1 MTNIEL
7 FKQVAVRWLH
17 NQLRQIIGNGVVAR
31 LVQPVADELLG
42 NLQHN
47 PMVDVV
53 LGMFVDEN
61 GNFNIDKLL
70 DKYIDSFATDG
81 DIRFKWGDISPN
93 MTFLDTLSGNKTIVI
108 TAEDIRELKESF
120 LRGLPT

>member
-53 LGMFVDEN
+53 LGMFVDN
-61 GNFNIDKLL
+61 DGNFNIDKLL

-93 MTFLDTLSGNKTIVI
+93 MAFLDTLSGGKTIVI
-108 TAEDIRELKESF
+108 TAEDIRELKDSF
-120 LRGLPT
+120 MRGLPS

>member
-1 MTNIEL
+1 MNNIDL
-7 FKQVAVRWLH
+7 FKQVAMRWLH
-17 NQLRQIIGNGVVAR
+17 NQLRQIMGNGVVAR
-31 LVQPVADELLG
+31 LAQPIADELLD
-42 NLQHN
+42 NLQRN

-81 DIRFKWGDISPN
+81 DIRFKWGDISQN
-93 MTFLDTLSGNKTIVI
+93 MAFLDTLSGGKTIVI
-108 TAEDIRELKESF
+108 TAEDIRELKDSF
-120 LRGLPT
+120 MRGLPS

>member
-17 NQLRQIIGNGVVAR
+17 NQLRQIIGNGVAAR

-93 MTFLDTLSGNKTIVI
+93 MAFLDTLSGNKTIVI

-120 LRGLPT
+120 LRVLPT

>member
-1 MTNIEL
+1 MNNIDL
-7 FKQVAVRWLH
+7 FKQVAMRWLH
-17 NQLRQIIGNGVVAR
+17 NQLRQIMGNGVVAR
-31 LVQPVADELLG
+31 LAQPIADELLD
-42 NLQHN
+42 NLQRN

-93 MTFLDTLSGNKTIVI
+93 MAFLDTLSGGKTIVI
-108 TAEDIRELKESF
+108 TAEDIRELKDSF
-120 LRGLPT
+120 MRGLAS

>member
-1 MTNIEL
+1 MNNLDL
-7 FKQVAVRWLH
+7 FKQVAMRWLH
-17 NQLRQIIGNGVVAR
+17 NQLRQIMGNGVVAR
-31 LVQPVADELLG
+31 LAQPIADELLD
-42 NLQHN
+42 NLQRN

-93 MTFLDTLSGNKTIVI
+93 MAFLDTLSGGKTIVI
-108 TAEDIRELKESF
+108 TAEDIRELKDSF
-120 LRGLPT
+120 MRGLPS

>member
-1 MTNIEL
+1 MNNIDL
-7 FKQVAVRWLH
+7 FKQVAMRWLH
-17 NQLRQIIGNGVVAR
+17 NQLRQIMGNGVVAR
-31 LVQPVADELLG
+31 LAQPIADELLD
-42 NLQHN
+42 NLQRN

-93 MTFLDTLSGNKTIVI
+93 MAFLDTLSGGKTIVI
-108 TAEDIRELKESF
+108 TAEDIRELKDSF
-120 LRGLPT
+120 MRGLTS

>member
-93 MTFLDTLSGNKTIVI
+93 MAFLDTLSGNKIIVI

>member
-1 MTNIEL
+1 MNNIEL
-7 FKQVAVRWLH
+7 FKQVAMRWLH
-17 NQLRQIIGNGVVAR
+17 NQLRQIMGNGVVAR

-93 MTFLDTLSGNKTIVI
+93 MAFLDTLSGNKTIVI
-108 TAEDIRELKESF
+108 TVEDIRELKESF

>member
-7 FKQVAVRWLH
+7 FKQVVVRWLH
-17 NQLRQIIGNGVVAR
+17 NQLRQIIGNSVVAR

-93 MTFLDTLSGNKTIVI
+93 MAFLDTLTGNRTIVI
-108 TAEDIRELKESF
+108 TAEDIRELKDSF
-120 LRGLPT
+120 MRGLNN

>member
-1 MTNIEL
+1 MNSIDI
-7 FKQVAVRWLH
+7 FKQVATRWLH

-47 PMVDVV
+47 PMVDMV
-53 LGMFVDEN
+53 LGMFVDAE

-70 DKYIDSFATDG
+70 DKYIDSFMTDG
-81 DIRFKWGDISPN
+81 DIRFKWEDIGPN
-93 MTFLDTLSGNKTIVI
+93 MAFLDTLSGNKTIVI
-108 TAEDIRELKESF
+108 TADDIRELKDSF
-120 LRGLPT
+120 INGKS

>member
-1 MTNIEL
+1 MNSIDI
-7 FKQVAVRWLH
+7 FKQVATRWLH

-47 PMVDVV
+47 PMVDMV
-53 LGMFVDEN
+53 LGMFVDDN

-81 DIRFKWGDISPN
+81 DIRFKWSDISPN
-93 MTFLDTLSGNKTIVI
+93 MAFLDALSGNKTIVI
-108 TAEDIRELKESF
+108 TADDIRELKDSF
-120 LRGLPT
+120 INGKS

>member
-1 MTNIEL
+1 
-7 FKQVAVRWLH
+7 
-17 NQLRQIIGNGVVAR
+17 
-31 LVQPVADELLG
+31 
-42 NLQHN
+42 
-47 PMVDVV
+47 MVDVV

-93 MTFLDTLSGNKTIVI
+93 MAFLDTLSGGKTIVI
-108 TAEDIRELKESF
+108 TAEDIRELKDSF
-120 LRGLPT
+120 MRGLAS

>member
-1 MTNIEL
+1 MNNIDL
-7 FKQVAVRWLH
+7 FKQVAMRWLH
-17 NQLRQIIGNGVVAR
+17 NQLRQIMGNGVVAR
-31 LVQPVADELLG
+31 LAQPIADELLD
-42 NLQHN
+42 NLQRN

-93 MTFLDTLSGNKTIVI
+93 MAFLDTLSGGKTIVI
-108 TAEDIRELKESF
+108 TAEDIRELKDSF
-120 LRGLPT
+120 MRGLPS